1 MVPAPMAEGSS
12 TALAAA
18 SLHARRIGGFLL
30 RVLRHLGKNKA
41 LLLAGG
47 VAYNALLSIVP
58 MMAVVLVA
66 LTHVWD
72 EGQLIEI
79 ITHELRLLIPNQAD
93 TIIDEVTLLI
103 SNRDLVGGIG
113 LGVMLFFSTWAF
125 KMLEGALAV
134 IFARS
139 RARRQRSFWMS
150 VLLPYIFILAI
161 AGGLLVLT
169 VSVAVLER
177 IADSDLVVFGYHLSL
192 GAGPAYLLKFS
203 GVATLIFMFTA
214 AYRVMPI
221 TEVSWRRAL
230 TGGVAAALLW
240 DVLRRALMV
249 YFSKISLV
257 NVVYGSLATVI
268 IALLTLEIGTLI
280 ILFGAQIISELQH
293 SEEAS
298 LQWYE
303 AAPESETIGVK
314 QG

>member
-1 MVPAPMAEGSS
+1 MS
-12 TALAAA
+12 TDLTRTRLAAGWLTM
-18 SLHARRIGGFLL
+18 SRLGRFLA
-30 RVLRHLGKNKA
+30 RVLSHLGKNKA

-58 MMAVVLVA
+58 LLAVVLVA

-72 EGQLIEI
+72 KEQLKAIVAA
-79 ITHELRLLIPNQAD
+79 ELALLIPAQAQGI
-93 TIIDEVTLLI
+93 TDEVAMLLD
-103 SNRDLVGGIG
+103 NRDLVGGIG

-134 IFARS
+134 VFARS
-139 RARRQRSFWMS
+139 RTRRQRSFWMS
-150 VLLPYIFILAI
+150 VLLPYIFVLVI
-161 AGGLLVLT
+161 AAGLLTLT
-169 VSVAVLER
+169 VLVALLER
-177 IADSDLVVFGYHLSL
+177 LSETELILFGYTLSL
-192 GAGPAYLLKFS
+192 GSWPAYALKY
-203 GVATLIFMFTA
+203 GGIATLIFMFTSV
-214 AYRVMPI
+214 YRVMPI
-221 TEVSWRRAL
+221 AQVSWRRAL
-230 TGGVAAALLW
+230 IGGTAAALLW

-249 YFSKISLV
+249 YFSNISLV

-293 SEEAS
+293 SEEAG
-298 LQWYE
+298 LPWYE

>member
-1 MVPAPMAEGSS
+1 MPEGPRS
-12 TALAAA
+12 AAVAAA
-18 SLHARRIGGFLL
+18 SLTLRRLGKFLL
-30 RVLRHLGKNKA
+30 RVLRHLSKNKA

-72 EGQLIEI
+72 KEQLVEI
-79 ITHELRLLIPNQAD
+79 ISHELNLLIPSQAD
-93 TIIDEVTLLI
+93 VIVSEVATLLD
-103 SNRDLVGGIG
+103 NRDLVGGIG

-134 IFARS
+134 VFARS
-139 RARRQRSFWMS
+139 RARRKRSFWMS
-150 VLLPYIFILAI
+150 ALLPYIFVVAI

-169 VSVAVLER
+169 VMVALLER
-177 IADSDLVVFGYHLSL
+177 LAEAEVVLFGYELYL
-192 GAGPAYLLKFS
+192 GSGPAFALKLS
-203 GVATLIFMFTA
+203 GIVTLIFMFTA
-214 AYRVMPI
+214 VYRVMPI

-280 ILFGAQIISELQH
+280 ILLGAQIISELQH
-293 SEEAS
+293 SEEAG
-298 LQWYE
+298 LPWYE

>member
-1 MVPAPMAEGSS
+1 MAPDPSP
-12 TALAAA
+12 TALSAAA
-18 SLHARRIGGFLL
+18 VTAGRVGRFML
-30 RVLRHLGKNKA
+30 RVLSHLGKNKA

-47 VAYNALLSIVP
+47 VAYNALLSMVP

-72 EGQLIEI
+72 RDQLLAI
-79 ITHELRLLIPNQAD
+79 IAHELALLIPAQAQG
-93 TIIDEVTLLI
+93 IINEVAMLLD
-103 SNRDLVGGIG
+103 NRDLVGGIG

-139 RARRQRSFWMS
+139 RSRRKRSFWMS
-150 VLLPYIFILAI
+150 ALLPYIFILVI
-161 AGGLLVLT
+161 AAGLLALT
-169 VSVAVLER
+169 ITVAVLER
-177 IADSDLVVFGYHLSL
+177 LAEADVMVWGYQLSMDSW
-192 GAGPAYLLKFS
+192 PAYVLKYS
-203 GVATLIFMFTA
+203 GIATLILMFTSV
-214 AYRVMPI
+214 YRVMPI
-221 TEVSWRRAL
+221 AEVSWRRAL

-293 SEEAS
+293 SEEAG
-298 LQWYE
+298 LPWYE

>member
-1 MVPAPMAEGSS
+1 M
-12 TALAAA
+12 T
-18 SLHARRIGGFLL
+18 
-30 RVLRHLGKNKA
+30 
-41 LLLAGG
+41 
-47 VAYNALLSIVP
+47 
-58 MMAVVLVA
+58 
-66 LTHVWD
+66 
-72 EGQLIEI
+72 EI
-79 ITHELRLLIPNQAD
+79 ISHELNLLIPNQAD
-93 TIIDEVTLLI
+93 VIIGEVVSLLD
-103 SNRDLVGGIG
+103 NRDLVGGIG

-150 VLLPYIFILAI
+150 ALLPYIFIVAI

-169 VSVAVLER
+169 ILVALLER
-177 IADSDLVVFGYHLSL
+177 LAEAEVVLFGYQLSL
-192 GAGPAYLLKFS
+192 GSGPAFVLKLS
-203 GVATLIFMFTA
+203 GIVTLIFMFTA

-280 ILFGAQIISELQH
+280 ILLGAQIISELQH
-293 SEEAS
+293 SEEAG
-298 LQWYE
+298 LPWYE

>member
-1 MVPAPMAEGSS
+1 MSTGPTPSALSAAWLTTRRLGS
-12 TALAAA
+12 
-18 SLHARRIGGFLL
+18 FLW
-30 RVLRHLGKNKA
+30 RVLAHLGKNKA

-72 EGQLIEI
+72 KDQLVEI
-79 ITHELRLLIPNQAD
+79 IAAELALLIPSQAQN
-93 TIIDEVTLLI
+93 IIAEVATLLD
-103 SNRDLVGGIG
+103 NRDLVGGIG

-139 RARRQRSFWMS
+139 RTRRKRNVW
-150 VLLPYIFILAI
+150 VAALLPYIFILVI
-161 AGGLLVLT
+161 AAGLLILT
-169 VSVAVLER
+169 VTVAVLEEL
-177 IADSDLVVFGYHLSL
+177 ADSELVIAGYHLSL
-192 GAGPAYLLKFS
+192 GAGPAYALKY
-203 GVATLIFMFTA
+203 GGIATLIFLFTSV
-214 AYRVMPI
+214 YRVMPI

-240 DVLRRALMV
+240 DGLRRVLMV

-298 LQWYE
+298 LPWYT

>member
-1 MVPAPMAEGSS
+1 MAPDPSP
-12 TALAAA
+12 TALSAAA
-18 SLHARRIGGFLL
+18 VTAGRVGRFML
-30 RVLRHLGKNKA
+30 RVLSHLGKNKA

-47 VAYNALLSIVP
+47 VAYNALLSMVP

-66 LTHVWD
+66 LTRFWD
-72 EGQLIEI
+72 REQLLEI
-79 ITHELRLLIPNQAD
+79 IAHELALLIPAQAQG
-93 TIIDEVTLLI
+93 IITEVSMLLD
-103 SNRDLVGGIG
+103 NRDLVGGIG

-150 VLLPYIFILAI
+150 ALLPYIFILVI
-161 AGGLLVLT
+161 AAGLLALT
-169 VSVAVLER
+169 ITVAVLER
-177 IADSDLVVFGYHLSL
+177 LAEADLMLWGYQLSMDSW
-192 GAGPAYLLKFS
+192 PAYVLKYS
-203 GVATLIFMFTA
+203 GIATLILMFTSV
-214 AYRVMPI
+214 YRVMPI
-221 TEVSWRRAL
+221 AEVSWRRAL

-293 SEEAS
+293 SEEAG
-298 LQWYE
+298 LPWYE

>member
-1 MVPAPMAEGSS
+1 MPEGRGS
-12 TALAAA
+12 TAFATTSRTL
-18 SLHARRIGGFLL
+18 RRLGSFLL

-58 MMAVVLVA
+58 MMAVVMVA

-72 EGQLIEI
+72 KDQLVAI
-79 ITHELRLLIPNQAD
+79 ISHELQLLIPSQAD
-93 TIIDEVTLLI
+93 MIIHEVASLLD
-103 SNRDLVGGIG
+103 NRDLVGGIG

-139 RARRQRSFWMS
+139 RARRKRSFWMS
-150 VLLPYIFILAI
+150 ALLPYIFILVI
-161 AGGLLVLT
+161 AAGLLVLT
-169 VSVAVLER
+169 VLVAVLER
-177 IADSDLVVFGYHLSL
+177 LAEAELMLFGVQLALGSGSAFVLKLS
-192 GAGPAYLLKFS
+192 GI
-203 GVATLIFMFTA
+203 VTLMFMFTA
-214 AYRVMPI
+214 VYRVMPI
-221 TEVSWRRAL
+221 AEVSWRRAL

-240 DVLRRALMV
+240 DVLRRVLMV

-257 NVVYGSLATVI
+257 SVVYGSLATVI

-280 ILFGAQIISELQH
+280 ILMGAQIISELQH
-293 SEEAS
+293 SEEAG
-298 LQWYE
+298 LLWYE

>member
-1 MVPAPMAEGSS
+1 MSPDPTGNR
-12 TALAAA
+12 LAD
-18 SLHARRIGGFLL
+18 GLL
-30 RVLRHLGKNKA
+30 RLRRLMRFLGRVLSHLGKNKA

-58 MMAVVLVA
+58 LMAVVLVA

-72 EGQLIEI
+72 KEQLQAI
-79 ITHELRLLIPNQAD
+79 IAAELALLIPAQAQG
-93 TIIDEVTLLI
+93 IIDEVAMLLE
-103 SNRDLVGGIG
+103 NRDLVGGIG

-139 RARRQRSFWMS
+139 RTRRKRSFWMS
-150 VLLPYIFILAI
+150 VLLPYIFVLVI
-161 AGGLLVLT
+161 AAGLLVLT
-169 VSVAVLER
+169 VLVALLEELAETEL
-177 IADSDLVVFGYHLSL
+177 ILFGYTLSL
-192 GAGPAYLLKFS
+192 GSWPAYALKY
-203 GVATLIFMFTA
+203 GGIATLIFMFTSV
-214 AYRVMPI
+214 YRVMPI
-221 TEVSWRRAL
+221 AEVSWRRAL
-230 TGGVAAALLW
+230 VGGTAAALLW
-240 DVLRRALMV
+240 DGLRRVLMV

-293 SEEAS
+293 SEEAG
-298 LQWYE
+298 LPWHE

>member
-1 MVPAPMAEGSS
+1 VSAAPTTS
-12 TALAAA
+12 ALAAA
-18 SLHARRIGGFLL
+18 WLTARRVAAFLW
-30 RVLRHLGKNKA
+30 RVLTHLAKNKA

-72 EGQLIEI
+72 KDQLMEI
-79 ITHELRLLIPNQAD
+79 IAAELALLIPNHAQV
-93 TIIDEVTLLI
+93 IIAEVAQLLE
-103 SNRDLVGGIG
+103 NRDLVGGIG
-113 LGVMLFFSTWAF
+113 ILVMLFFSTWAF

-139 RARRQRSFWMS
+139 RTRRQRSFWVS
-150 VLLPYIFILAI
+150 ALLPYLFVLVI
-161 AGGLLVLT
+161 AAGLLVLT
-169 VSVAVLER
+169 ITVAVLEEL
-177 IADSDLVVFGYHLSL
+177 AETELVVGGYHLSL
-192 GAGPAYLLKFS
+192 GAGPAYALKY
-203 GVATLIFMFTA
+203 GGIATLIFMFTSV
-214 AYRVMPI
+214 YRVMPI

-230 TGGVAAALLW
+230 SGGVAAALLW
-240 DVLRRALMV
+240 DGLRRVLMV

-257 NVVYGSLATVI
+257 SVVYGSLATVI

-293 SEEAS
+293 SEEAQ
-298 LQWYE
+298 LPWYE

>member
-1 MVPAPMAEGSS
+1 MPPDPSPTGY
-12 TALAAA
+12 AAA
-18 SLHARRIGGFLL
+18 AVTAGRVGRFML
-30 RVLRHLGKNKA
+30 RVLSHLGKNKA

-72 EGQLIEI
+72 REQLLEI
-79 ITHELRLLIPNQAD
+79 IAHELALLIPAQAQG
-93 TIIDEVTLLI
+93 IIDEAAMLLD
-103 SNRDLVGGIG
+103 NRDLVGGIG

-139 RARRQRSFWMS
+139 RARRKRSFWMS
-150 VLLPYIFILAI
+150 ALLPYIFILVI
-161 AGGLLVLT
+161 AAGLLVLT
-169 VSVAVLER
+169 VVVALLER
-177 IADSDLVVFGYHLSL
+177 LADTELVLFGYKLAL
-192 GAGPAYLLKFS
+192 DAWPAYVLKYS
-203 GVATLIFMFTA
+203 GIATLILMFTSV
-214 AYRVMPI
+214 YRVMPI
-221 TEVSWRRAL
+221 AEVSWRRAL
-230 TGGVAAALLW
+230 TGGVAAALMW

-249 YFSKISLV
+249 YFAKISLV

-293 SEEAS
+293 SEEAG
-298 LQWYE
+298 LPWYE

>member
-1 MVPAPMAEGSS
+1 MAPDPSP
-12 TALAAA
+12 TALSAAA
-18 SLHARRIGGFLL
+18 VSAGRVGRFTL
-30 RVLRHLGKNKA
+30 RVLSHLGKNKA

-47 VAYNALLSIVP
+47 VAYNALLSMVP

-72 EGQLIEI
+72 KGQLLEI
-79 ITHELRLLIPNQAD
+79 IAHELALLIPAQAQG
-93 TIIDEVTLLI
+93 IIDEVAMLLD
-103 SNRDLVGGIG
+103 NRDLVGGIG

-139 RARRQRSFWMS
+139 RSRRKRSFWMS
-150 VLLPYIFILAI
+150 VALPYIFILVI
-161 AGGLLVLT
+161 AAGLLGLT
-169 VSVAVLER
+169 ITVAVLER
-177 IADSDLVVFGYHLSL
+177 LADTDIVLFGYHLSM
-192 GAGPAYLLKFS
+192 GSWPAYVLKYS
-203 GVATLIFMFTA
+203 GIATLILMFTSV
-214 AYRVMPI
+214 YRVMPI
-221 TEVSWRRAL
+221 AEVSWRRAL
-230 TGGVAAALLW
+230 TGGIAAALLW

-293 SEEAS
+293 SEEAG
-298 LQWYE
+298 LPWYE

>member
-1 MVPAPMAEGSS
+1 MPESRRSA
-12 TALAAA
+12 ALAAA
-18 SLHARRIGGFLL
+18 LLMLRRLGGFLL

-58 MMAVVLVA
+58 MLAVVLVA

-72 EGQLIEI
+72 KNQLTEI
-79 ITHELRLLIPNQAD
+79 ISHELNLLIPNQAD
-93 TIIDEVTLLI
+93 TIIQEVVSLLD
-103 SNRDLVGGIG
+103 NRDLVGGIG

-150 VLLPYIFILAI
+150 ALLPYIFIVVI

-169 VSVAVLER
+169 ALVALLER
-177 IADSDLVVFGYHLSL
+177 LAEAELVLFGYQLSL
-192 GAGPAYLLKFS
+192 GSGPAFALKLS
-203 GVATLIFMFTA
+203 GIVTLIFMFTA

-280 ILFGAQIISELQH
+280 ILLGAQIISELQH
-293 SEEAS
+293 SEEAG
-298 LQWYE
+298 LPWYE

>member
-1 MVPAPMAEGSS
+1 MPEGRSS
-12 TALAAA
+12 AALAAA
-18 SLHARRIGGFLL
+18 SLRLRRLGSFLL

-58 MMAVVLVA
+58 MLAVVLVA

-72 EGQLIEI
+72 VEQLTEI
-79 ITHELRLLIPNQAD
+79 ISHELNLLIPNQAD
-93 TIIDEVTLLI
+93 VIIGEVVSLLD
-103 SNRDLVGGIG
+103 NRDLVGGIG

-150 VLLPYIFILAI
+150 ALLPYIFIVAI

-169 VSVAVLER
+169 ILVALLER
-177 IADSDLVVFGYHLSL
+177 LAEAEVVLFGYQLSL
-192 GAGPAYLLKFS
+192 GSGPAFVLKLS
-203 GVATLIFMFTA
+203 GIVTLIFMFTA

-280 ILFGAQIISELQH
+280 ILLGAQIISELQH
-293 SEEAS
+293 SEEAG
-298 LQWYE
+298 LPWYE

>member
-1 MVPAPMAEGSS
+1 MAPDPSP
-12 TALAAA
+12 TALSAAA
-18 SLHARRIGGFLL
+18 VTAGRVGRFML
-30 RVLRHLGKNKA
+30 RVLSHLGKNKA

-47 VAYNALLSIVP
+47 VAYNALLSMVP

-72 EGQLIEI
+72 RDQLLAI
-79 ITHELRLLIPNQAD
+79 IAHELALLIPAQAQG
-93 TIIDEVTLLI
+93 IINEVAMLLD
-103 SNRDLVGGIG
+103 NRDLVGGIG

-139 RARRQRSFWMS
+139 RTRRKRSFWMS
-150 VLLPYIFILAI
+150 ALLPYIFILVI
-161 AGGLLVLT
+161 AAGLLALT
-169 VSVAVLER
+169 ITVAVLER
-177 IADSDLVVFGYHLSL
+177 LAEADIVVWGYQLSMDSW
-192 GAGPAYLLKFS
+192 PAYVLKYS
-203 GVATLIFMFTA
+203 GIATLILMFTSV
-214 AYRVMPI
+214 YRVMPI
-221 TEVSWRRAL
+221 AEVSWRRAL

-293 SEEAS
+293 SEEAG
-298 LQWYE
+298 LPWHE

>member
-1 MVPAPMAEGSS
+1 MAPDPSP
-12 TALAAA
+12 TALSAAA
-18 SLHARRIGGFLL
+18 VTAGRVGRFML
-30 RVLRHLGKNKA
+30 RVLSHLGKNKA

-47 VAYNALLSIVP
+47 VAYNALLSMVP

-72 EGQLIEI
+72 KGQLLEI
-79 ITHELRLLIPNQAD
+79 IAHELALLIPAQAQG
-93 TIIDEVTLLI
+93 IINEVAMLLE
-103 SNRDLVGGIG
+103 NRDLVGGIG

-139 RARRQRSFWMS
+139 RTRRKRSFWMS
-150 VLLPYIFILAI
+150 ALLPYIFILVI
-161 AGGLLVLT
+161 AAGLLALT
-169 VSVAVLER
+169 ITVAVLER
-177 IADSDLVVFGYHLSL
+177 LAEADIVVWGYQLSMDSW
-192 GAGPAYLLKFS
+192 PAYVLKYS
-203 GVATLIFMFTA
+203 GIATLILMFTSV
-214 AYRVMPI
+214 YRVMPI
-221 TEVSWRRAL
+221 AEVSWRRAL

-293 SEEAS
+293 SEEAG
-298 LQWYE
+298 LPWYE

>member
-1 MVPAPMAEGSS
+1 MPEGRPSA
-12 TALAAA
+12 ALAAA
-18 SLHARRIGGFLL
+18 SLTSRRVGSFLL

-58 MMAVVLVA
+58 MLAVVLVA

-72 EGQLIEI
+72 KAQLIDSI
-79 ITHELRLLIPNQAD
+79 RRELDLVIPNQAGV
-93 TIIDEVTLLI
+93 IIGEVATLLE
-103 SNRDLVGGIG
+103 NRDLVGGIG

-150 VLLPYIFILAI
+150 ALLPYIFIVAI

-169 VSVAVLER
+169 ALVALLER
-177 IADSDLVVFGYHLSL
+177 LAEHELVLFNYELSL
-192 GAGPAYLLKFS
+192 GSGPAFFFKLS
-203 GVATLIFMFTA
+203 GIVTLIFMFTA
-214 AYRVMPI
+214 VYRVMPI

-280 ILFGAQIISELQH
+280 ILLGAQIISELQH
-293 SEEAS
+293 SEEAG
-298 LQWYE
+298 LPWYE

>member
-1 MVPAPMAEGSS
+1 MAPDPSP
-12 TALAAA
+12 TALSAAA
-18 SLHARRIGGFLL
+18 VTAGRVGRFML
-30 RVLRHLGKNKA
+30 RVLSHLGKNKA

-58 MMAVVLVA
+58 MLAVVLVA

-72 EGQLIEI
+72 KNQLTEI
-79 ITHELRLLIPNQAD
+79 ISHELNLLIPNQAD
-93 TIIDEVTLLI
+93 TIIQEVVSLLD
-103 SNRDLVGGIG
+103 NRDLVGGIG

-150 VLLPYIFILAI
+150 ALLPYIFIVVI

-169 VSVAVLER
+169 ALVALLER
-177 IADSDLVVFGYHLSL
+177 LAEAELVLFGYQLSL
-192 GAGPAYLLKFS
+192 GSGPAFALKLS
-203 GVATLIFMFTA
+203 GIVTLIFMFTA

-280 ILFGAQIISELQH
+280 ILLGAQIISELQH
-293 SEEAS
+293 SEEAG
-298 LQWYE
+298 LPWYE

>member
-1 MVPAPMAEGSS
+1 MPPDPSP
-12 TALAAA
+12 TALSGAAVTA
-18 SLHARRIGGFLL
+18 GRLGRFML
-30 RVLRHLGKNKA
+30 RVLSHLGKNKA

-58 MMAVVLVA
+58 LMAVVLVA

-72 EGQLIEI
+72 KQQLLEI
-79 ITHELRLLIPNQAD
+79 IAHELALLIPAQAQG
-93 TIIDEVTLLI
+93 IINEAAMLLE
-103 SNRDLVGGIG
+103 NRDLVGGIG

-139 RARRQRSFWMS
+139 RARRKRSFWMS
-150 VLLPYIFILAI
+150 ALLPYIFILVI
-161 AGGLLVLT
+161 AAGLLVLT
-169 VSVAVLER
+169 MAVAVLEQLAEADIMVWGHK
-177 IADSDLVVFGYHLSL
+177 IAMDSW
-192 GAGPAYLLKFS
+192 PAYVLKYS
-203 GVATLIFMFTA
+203 GIATLILMFTSV
-214 AYRVMPI
+214 YRVMPI
-221 TEVSWRRAL
+221 AEVSWRRAL
-230 TGGVAAALLW
+230 TGGVAAALCW

-293 SEEAS
+293 SEEAG
-298 LQWYE
+298 LPWYE